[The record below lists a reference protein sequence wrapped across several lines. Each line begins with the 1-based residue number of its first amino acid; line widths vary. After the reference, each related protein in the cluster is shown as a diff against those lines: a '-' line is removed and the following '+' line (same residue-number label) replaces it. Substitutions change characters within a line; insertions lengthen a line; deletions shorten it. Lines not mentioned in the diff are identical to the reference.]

1 MSNTRV
7 KADTIAPPGS
17 LEAAQALLDEIGKL
31 DRAVAAKEALCETVV
46 TGLKKRAA
54 AEAAIIN
61 ERIAARF
68 RALQAYVEVNRD
80 ALIPKDRE
88 SAVWPT
94 GTVGFRKTPLSVRI
108 AKAKFDAIVAELR
121 RRRLGRCLRVK
132 TEIDKDDLK
141 KVRAKVED
149 IEGVN
154 FISRTEFFAKPT
166 DVGIEHVAKVTPIK
180 VTRSRQTP
188 TRAALRKRLKW
199 AKRAKPRRRAP
210 RLLLDWRLVL
220 MAVAVV
226 ALIAFARPASGQ
238 PCTSRAD
245 MLDHL
250 AVEYRETPI
259 AAGVTAS
266 GGLVELL
273 VNPVDH
279 SWTLIL
285 STPNGQSCLLA
296 TGEGWRPAPRRED
309 GPQA

>member
-7 KADTIAPPGS
+7 KADTIAPPET
-17 LEAAQALLDEIGKL
+17 LEAAQALLEEIGKL
-31 DRAVAAKEALCETVV
+31 DRAVAAKETLCETVV
-46 TGLKKRAA
+46 TELKKQAA

-88 SAVWPT
+88 SAAWPT
-94 GTVGFRKTPLSVRI
+94 GTVGFRKTPLAVRI

-149 IEGVN
+149 IEGVS
-154 FISRTEFFAKPT
+154 FISRIEFFAKPT
-166 DVGIEHVAKVTPIK
+166 DAGIEHVAKVTPLK
-180 VTRSRQTP
+180 VTRSRG
-188 TRAALRKRLKW
+188 K
-199 AKRAKPRRRAP
+199 AKRAKARKRSPRRAARAML
-210 RLLLDWRLVL
+210 RLDWRLML
-220 MAVAVV
+220 LAVAVV
-226 ALIAFARPASGQ
+226 ALIAGARPASGH

-245 MLDHL
+245 MVDHL
-250 AVEYRETPI
+250 AVAYGEIPT
-259 AAGVTAS
+259 AAGVTT
-266 GGLVELL
+266 GGRLVELL
-273 VNPVDH
+273 VDPVDD

-285 STPNGQSCLLA
+285 SIPNGQSCLA
-296 TGEGWRPAPRRED
+296 VINAVIERR
-309 GPQA
+309 AS